1 MLPTSDS
8 KKSWID
14 LGYELFSE
22 EGHEGLQVER
32 LSRILKKN
40 KSGYYHYFGDKDVFL
55 NALMEEHLNRAH
67 SYADQ
72 IILIRDFD
80 PEYIQLL
87 IKNKPL
93 IMFQMQLVK
102 YREFKIFSNTAQKV
116 NDIII
121 PIISPVFGRYLG
133 VPAEEAVKF
142 WVLLRDSFYSR
153 VTLKSFSAEW
163 ISAFTAELRNV
174 LYQVSSRGIGF
185 QSDSSNNS
193 EESAK

>member
-1 MLPTSDS
+1 MHPYNDS
-8 KKSWID
+8 KKSWIE

-32 LSRILKKN
+32 LARILKKN
-40 KSGYYHYFGDKDVFL
+40 KSGYYHYFGDKDAFL
-55 NALMEEHLNRAH
+55 MALMAEHQERAH
-67 SYADQ
+67 AYAEQ
-72 IILIRDFD
+72 IKLIQDFD
-80 PEYIQLL
+80 PEYIQLMVQ
-87 IKNKPL
+87 NKTAIL
-93 IMFQMQLVK
+93 FQMQLVK
-102 YREFKIFSNTAQKV
+102 NREIKNFIDTALKV
-116 NDIII
+116 NEFIV
-121 PIISPVFGRYLG
+121 PVISPVFGKYLG
-133 VPAEEAVKF
+133 VSAEEASKF